1 MGVKHTYM
9 CNLEMPFS
17 RSLNKSKQ
25 SGQKWQNSAI
35 TNAFTSGCMIISKAK
50 INVLKKY
57 IIILRASSKILQKYV
72 NFSL

>member
-1 MGVKHTYM
+1 M

-50 INVLKKY
+50 INVFKKQNFY
-57 IIILRASSKILQKYV
+57 YSTGFFEAGPFEIFAKISY
-72 NFSL
+72 FSL